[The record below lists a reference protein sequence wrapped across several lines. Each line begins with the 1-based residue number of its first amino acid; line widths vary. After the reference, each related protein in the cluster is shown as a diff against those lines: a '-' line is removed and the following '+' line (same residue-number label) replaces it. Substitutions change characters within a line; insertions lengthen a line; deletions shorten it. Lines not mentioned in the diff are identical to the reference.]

1 MLEKDLENETIKGF
15 WENFN
20 SWKEEYPEEFEET
33 FKEGF
38 ELEKLSFYIQTVSF
52 TITHWPEEDYNNVV
66 LRLRFEYAD
75 SEIGEYRM
83 VFDYI
88 TGEIDDDIFNVY

>member
-1 MLEKDLENETIKGF
+1 MSRFININNFKEWVLEKDLENETIKGF

-38 ELEKLSFYIQTVSF
+38 E
-52 TITHWPEEDYNNVV
+52 
-66 LRLRFEYAD
+66 
-75 SEIGEYRM
+75 
-83 VFDYI
+83 
-88 TGEIDDDIFNVY
+88 